1 MAGPPSRSDP
11 APGRWGRAL
20 SALRE
25 PQFRWLYASNVAF
38 FLAMGSQGVVR
49 AWLAFKLTGSEFA
62 LGLVMFA
69 VAVPM
74 LFIAPIGGVVAD
86 RFERRNLIAAGQ
98 AVVLASELILLF
110 LIVTDRLV
118 FWHLLTAA
126 GVMGCVF
133 PFIMPARQAIVVNIV
148 GLGGLPNAMAL
159 NMAGM
164 NTTRVLGPAAAGFLI
179 DLVGVKIAYACGAAL
194 YAAGLLCMLGVGR
207 SRPAARERPLSVLG
221 SVAEGFAYARDHRVV
236 LVLLLFGLL
245 PMMLAM
251 PFQNLLVV
259 FAEEIWNE
267 GSRGLGLL
275 SAAAGMGGV
284 VGSLWVAARAG
295 ASRRLR
301 TMMFSMLAFGTLLF
315 AFSVSPWF
323 LLGLPLVLVANVF
336 ASVFGTLNNT
346 AIQLLIPDHV
356 RGRISS
362 FLMMSFSLPLLGTL
376 PMAAVAEA
384 RGAPFAVALA
394 SLLAMAVALVFYFA
408 SASLRGMDRSV
419 KEALARAEARAPA
432 PGAAPRTAPQ
442 LPR

>member
-1 MAGPPSRSDP
+1 MAGPPSRSEP
-11 APGRWGRAL
+11 VPGRWGRAL
-20 SALRE
+20 SSLQA
-25 PQFRWLYASNVAF
+25 PQFRWLFASNVAF

-98 AVVLASELILLF
+98 AVVLVSELVLLT
-110 LIVTDRLV
+110 LIATDRLE
-118 FWHLLTAA
+118 FRHLLTAA
-126 GVMGCVF
+126 AVMGCVF
-133 PFIMPARQAIVVNIV
+133 PFIMPARQAIVANIV
-148 GLGGLPNAMAL
+148 GKRGLPNAMAL

-179 DLVGVKIAYACGAAL
+179 ELVGVTWAYSFGVLL
-194 YAAGLLCMLGVGR
+194 YATGLLCMVAVKA
-207 SRPAARERPLSVLG
+207 SRPEPRERPLSVLG
-221 SVAEGFAYARDHRVV
+221 SIGEGMAYARDHRVV

-245 PMMLAM
+245 PMLLAM

-259 FAEEIWNE
+259 FAEEVWDV

-284 VGSLWVAARAG
+284 IGSIWVAARAS
-295 ASRRLR
+295 ASQRLT
-301 TMMFSMLAFGTLLF
+301 TMMLSMLAFSSILF

-323 LLGLPLVLVANVF
+323 LLALPLVLVANVF
-336 ASVFGTLNNT
+336 AAVFGTLNNT

-376 PMAAVAEA
+376 PMAAVAES
-384 RGAPFAVALA
+384 RGAPFAVGLA
-394 SLLAMAVALVFYFA
+394 SVLAIGVAVLFYLV
-408 SASLRGMDRSV
+408 SPSLRDMDRSV
-419 KEALARAEARAPA
+419 KEALALGETVPVEHANHRSR
-432 PGAAPRTAPQ
+432 
-442 LPR
+442 